1 MGNVIS
7 QLRQRWTRERFAS
20 HTEQFLPA
28 LYRTARRLTRDATD
42 ADDLVHDTYVKA
54 FQAFDRANLMSEDAC
69 RAWLFRIMINTYRD
83 QYRRR
88 QRSPERLTLAREREQ
103 EDTVIEAAVSLE
115 PSPDVQLGHKLFSE
129 AAQAAIAS
137 LSPEVRLVVTLFFVE
152 GLAYRE
158 IAEIADCPIGTVM
171 SRLSR
176 GRRRL
181 QELLGEYHDRPD
193 ETSETSQSLMT
204 QAPAPPQNAQQ
215 GRCAT

>member
-1 MGNVIS
+1 
-7 QLRQRWTRERFAS
+7 
-20 HTEQFLPA
+20 
-28 LYRTARRLTRDATD
+28 
-42 ADDLVHDTYVKA
+42 
-54 FQAFDRANLMSEDAC
+54 
-69 RAWLFRIMINTYRD
+69 
-83 QYRRR
+83 
-88 QRSPERLTLAREREQ
+88 
-103 EDTVIEAAVSLE
+103 
-115 PSPDVQLGHKLFSE
+115 
-129 AAQAAIAS
+129 AAIAS

>member
-7 QLRQRWTRERFAS
+7 KLRQRWTRERFAA

-28 LYRTARRLTRDATD
+28 LYRTARRLTRDASD
-42 ADDLVHDTYVKA
+42 ADDLVNDTYVKA
-54 FQAFDRANLMSEDAC
+54 FQAFDRAELRSEDAC

-83 QYRRR
+83 RYRRR
-88 QRSPERLTLAREREQ
+88 QRSPEQLAMRGEREREN
-103 EDTVIEAAVSLE
+103 TVIESAVSHE
-115 PSPDVQLGHKLFSE
+115 PGPDVQLGHKLFSE

-152 GLAYRE
+152 GLTYRA
-158 IAEIADCPIGTVM
+158 IAEVADCPIGTVM

-181 QELLGEYHDRPD
+181 QELLQAHHDA
-193 ETSETSQSLMT
+193 SV
-204 QAPAPPQNAQQ
+204 APPETANPAVSASSVTMRRE
-215 GRCAT
+215 RCTK